1 MVALLKADT
10 RPALVPAF
18 HTRRRPERDTFG
30 PRIKQVFELLTGFE
44 AMPWQIDF
52 WDIVG
57 EKFTDQECADRDL
70 PTGVP
75 AYREIGLGVPRR
87 ASKTTSSFA
96 VLVDQSTRNFTE
108 PNRVPKSVYSAQTGN
123 DARKKF
129 LRDFM
134 PWLKGPNVNPVI
146 RKRIDRVLTANGGE
160 AAMFKNGAGI
170 YLGGNTAESD
180 HGQDYDTAVIDEAFA
195 DEDNRREAAISPGQL
210 SMDFAQRIVTSTAG
224 TAESLY
230 WNGICKA
237 GRAAVEADTGEGV
250 AYIEYSIPDGASI
263 FDEDLWWGYH
273 PALGYSINPTMLR
286 FEIHKLAANEEVGGE
301 MEACRAYGNR
311 PTVRIFSQHIPTA
324 IWEAVC
330 EPRITAKGEGPHRWS
345 YDVADDRSM
354 SAIACHNIATGVT
367 ALTDYQAGTD
377 WVEAKLEEHRKEHP
391 GGVVYDATGP
401 GANIGDKHK
410 DWLGLNAAQNT
421 QAFSDFMDAVTP
433 DTRTIRVRAD
443 ERLDLALAGAEI
455 RSSSDTRKWSRS
467 RSKVDV
473 CPLIAVT
480 NVTVCD
486 PPTRR
491 KSKPFII

>member
-1 MVALLKADT
+1 MAAVMNS
-10 RPALVPAF
+10 RPAPAPRF
-18 HTRRRPERDTFG
+18 HTRRRPERKTVG
-30 PRIKQVFELLTGFE
+30 PRIEQVFRLLTGFE
-44 AMPWQIDF
+44 PMPWQIDF
-52 WDIVG
+52 WNIFG
-57 EKFTDQECADRDL
+57 EQFTDKECKGLLL
-70 PTGVP
+70 PPGAP
-75 AYREIGLGVPRR
+75 AYREIVLGVPRR
-87 ASKTTSSFA
+87 ASKTTSSFTA
-96 VLVDQSTRNFTE
+96 LVDQCTRKLTE
-108 PNRVPKSVYSAQTGN
+108 PNRIPKAVYSAQTGN

-129 LRDFM
+129 LRDFK
-134 PWLKGPNVNPVI
+134 PLLEGPAANPVI
-146 RKRIDRVLTANGGE
+146 KKRIARVLTANGGE
-160 AAMFKNGAGI
+160 AAMFKTGAGI

-210 SMDFAQRIVTSTAG
+210 TMDFAQRIITSTAG

-230 WNGICKA
+230 WNGKCKA
-237 GRAAVEADTGEGV
+237 GRAAVEADTGAGL

-263 FDEDLWWGYH
+263 FDEDLWWDYH
-273 PALGYSINPTMLR
+273 PALGHSINLATLR
-286 FEIHKLAANEEVGGE
+286 YEIEALAADEELGGE

-311 PTVRIFSQHIPTA
+311 PTIRIFSQHIPTN

-354 SAIACHNIATGVT
+354 SAIACHNVSTGVT
-367 ALTDYQAGTD
+367 ALTDYAAGTD
-377 WVEAKLEEHRKEHP
+377 WVETKLEERRKTHP

-401 GANIGDKHK
+401 GANIGDKHD
-410 DWLGLNAAQNT
+410 DWMGLTAAQNT
-421 QAFSDFMDAVTP
+421 QAFSDFIDAVTP
-433 DTRTIRVRAD
+433 DNRTIRIRSD